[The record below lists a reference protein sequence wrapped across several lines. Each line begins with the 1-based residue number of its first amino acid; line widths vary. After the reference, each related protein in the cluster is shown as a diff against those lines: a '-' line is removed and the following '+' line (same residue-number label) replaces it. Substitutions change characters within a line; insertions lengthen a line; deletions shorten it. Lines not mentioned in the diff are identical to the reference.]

1 MELKKLEKP
10 RDQAKNRFRIE
21 KLEKR
26 IAPKQL
32 VHVHGHAHVHVKV

>member
-1 MELKKLEKP
+1 MEPRKMEKT
-10 RDQAKNRFRIE
+10 RDEVKNRFRIE

-32 VHVHGHAHVHVKV
+32 IHVHGHAHIKL